1 MYKSALFKDAPS
13 ALRNPQ
19 EAGERRKKQQ
29 FASFPNL
36 PKRSQKS
43 ICTGWVTAFPRRGF
57 TFVTISILETEAQR
71 HSFTVCSFE
80 TEKSLKWHLKDVKLY
95 LFTCFTGKF
104 SMFYRGKLHCS
115 IPAKLQKTLKS
126 NFPISYS
133 IWGIYSSLKQII
145 LHLERLWCCTLR
157 IF

>member
-1 MYKSALFKDAPS
+1 MHNSRKTTSKQTSSWVSAVVYKSALFKDAPS

-43 ICTGWVTAFPRRGF
+43 ICIGWVTAFPRRGF

-71 HSFTVCSFE
+71 HSFTVCSVE
-80 TEKSLKWHLKDVKLY
+80 TEKGAWKVLNFTFSLVLQEN
-95 LFTCFTGKF
+95 FQ
-104 SMFYRGKLHCS
+104 CS
-115 IPAKLQKTLKS
+115 TEKSYIAAILLNFKRPLNRIFPSAIQYEGYIPA
-126 NFPISYS
+126 
-133 IWGIYSSLKQII
+133 
-145 LHLERLWCCTLR
+145 
-157 IF
+157 